1 MKKIL
6 FINACIR
13 PDSRTFL
20 LAQEVLKRLDGKTE
34 EVNLCHESI
43 RPLDWEQLKKRD
55 GLIAQGNYSGPL
67 FRYANQF
74 ISADEILIAAPYWD
88 LAFPSA
94 LRVYLEHITIT
105 GLTFRYSPQG
115 IPTGL
120 CNADR
125 LIYVT
130 TAGGPIADQPHGYG
144 YIKDLATT
152 FYGIP
157 NVMCFKAEN
166 LDIAGADV
174 NGIIK
179 KAVNDI
185 KAADIG
191 KSCHKTPVT

>member
-20 LAQEVLKRLDGKTE
+20 LAQEVLKRLDGTTE

-94 LRVYLEHITIT
+94 LRVYL
-105 GLTFRYSPQG
+105 
-115 IPTGL
+115 
-120 CNADR
+120 
-125 LIYVT
+125 
-130 TAGGPIADQPHGYG
+130 
-144 YIKDLATT
+144 
-152 FYGIP
+152 
-157 NVMCFKAEN
+157 
-166 LDIAGADV
+166 
-174 NGIIK
+174 
-179 KAVNDI
+179 
-185 KAADIG
+185 
-191 KSCHKTPVT
+191 